1 MFTLVGGLVAF
12 LDVDVAKKIEDLHVG
27 PRQPFWICK
36 YHSGKR
42 GELDYWRAWLPG
54 EQPAPATEGEFDA
67 RVGEQ
72 RDGTFA
78 VEKLPEPDPGDKLQ
92 EGLVASILVANAA
105 RRREENGRAAIVAP
119 PPATADVAASAA
131 SSTAVNQQPVGANIA
146 ITTPKRTT
154 GQKLSLID
162 EVNALVDDF
171 AAVLDRALRK
181 HEGRVKPDEVR
192 AIFLTAAIHSMKAG
206 RNA

>member
-1 MFTLVGGLVAF
+1 MNDVLKFENNVPVQVRLVYA
-12 LDVDVAKKIEDLHVG
+12 AHVG
-27 PRQPFWICK
+27 PRQPFWSI
-36 YHSGKR
+36 R
-42 GELDYWRAWLPG
+42 FRQLAEI
-54 EQPAPATEGEFDA
+54 E
-67 RVGEQ
+67 GEQ

-181 HEGRVKPDEVR
+181 HEGRVKPDELR